1 MLLHRGSLKEQSL
14 SFKLAFLTASMLLF
28 SALGYLLSMVI
39 IGFIQGS
46 IVTDLSVLSNRKAMI
61 VLQAVNS
68 LSMFVLSAALC
79 HYFFYSKQDF
89 NHHFKRFRLQSV
101 FLIVGMVLASFP
113 LVQVTGAWNHA
124 LTLPE
129 FFSDLEAW
137 IHASENQALRI
148 MKVFF
153 ADNSF
158 AALLSNIVVM
168 ALLPAVGEEWVFRGL
183 IQREL
188 MRKTNDHTAIWL
200 TAFLF
205 SAIHLQFLGFLPR
218 FLLGALLGYVYV
230 YGKSLAFPILL
241 HFLFN
246 GIQVVAAH
254 TIGIDAIENSISEN
268 ESQWLLLVVALVATA
283 TLVWFVRVFRELN
296 N

>member
-1 MLLHRGSLKEQSL
+1 MLLHRGSLKEHSL
-14 SFKLAFLTASMLLF
+14 SFKLAFLTACMLLF
-28 SALGYLLSMVI
+28 SMLGYTLSVLI
-39 IGFIQGS
+39 IALIQGS
-46 IVTDLSVLSNRKAMI
+46 FVSDLSVLSNRKAML
-61 VLQAVNS
+61 VLQSINS
-68 LSMFVLSAALC
+68 LSMFVLSAFVC
-79 HYFFYSKQDF
+79 HFFFYSKF
-89 NHHFKRFRLQSV
+89 HFKHHIKLFRLQSV
-101 FLIVGMVLASFP
+101 FLIFGMVLASFP

-124 LTLPE
+124 LTLPDFLSGIE
-129 FFSDLEAW
+129 TW
-137 IHASENQALRI
+137 IHTSENQAIRI

-153 ADNSF
+153 AENTF

-168 ALLPAVGEEWVFRGL
+168 ALLPAIGEEWVFRGL
-183 IQREL
+183 IQREV
-188 MRKTNDHTAIWL
+188 MRKTNFHIAIWL

-254 TIGIDAIENSISEN
+254 AVGIDTIENSISEN
-268 ESQWLLLVVALVATA
+268 ESQWLLLVVALIASA
-283 TLVWFVRVFRELN
+283 TLFWFVRFFRELN